1 MPNCELIATCVFFND
16 IMPDMP
22 DMAELM
28 KDKYCRDDNN
38 RCARYRVFKAL
49 GREEVPSDLF
59 PIDMQRADQIMSETG
74 NT

>member
-1 MPNCELIATCVFFND
+1 
-16 IMPDMP
+16 MPDMP

-28 KDKYCRDDNN
+28 KDNYCRDDKY

-59 PIDMQRADQIMSETG
+59 PIDIQRADQIISQTG